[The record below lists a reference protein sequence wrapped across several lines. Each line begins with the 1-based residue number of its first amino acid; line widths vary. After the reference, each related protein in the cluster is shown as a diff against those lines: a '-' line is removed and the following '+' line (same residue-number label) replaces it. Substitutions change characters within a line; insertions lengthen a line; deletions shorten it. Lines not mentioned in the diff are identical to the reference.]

1 MVLSKQD
8 IKKTLDVSNI
18 QIRDKK
24 EYKKQ
29 IKYSSSIYQ
38 QGTKQ
43 NKKKYNL
50 EKFSFIILEGLDT
63 IASKT
68 TFDLIIIELA
78 KVKASSLMLQQILSS
93 NEDLNSFKLY
103 I

>member
-8 IKKTLDVSNI
+8 IKKTLDISDI
-18 QIRDKK
+18 QVRDKK

-29 IKYSSSIYQ
+29 IKYSSPIYQ
-38 QGTKQ
+38 QNIKQ

-68 TFDLIIIELA
+68 TFNLIIIELA
-78 KVKASSLMLQQILSS
+78 KVKVSSLILQQILSS
-93 NEDLNSFKLY
+93 NKDLNSFKLY